1 MIREI
6 LIFLTAII
14 LSVGSVYLIVTMDS
28 APSAKRINCSVAE
41 ISPDFT
47 NEMKEACRKARSISN

>member
-1 MIREI
+1 MMREV

-14 LSVGSVYLIVTMDS
+14 LSMVSVYFIVTMDS
-28 APSAKRINCSVAE
+28 TAGKNINCGVSE

-47 NEMKEACRKARSISN
+47 NEMKEACRKARSISK

>member
-1 MIREI
+1 MMREI

-47 NEMKEACRKARSISN
+47 NEMKEACR